1 MANTSQNGKNV
12 DPIKWGFRVRAT
24 DGYQPIPEGY
34 QPKVRPGAP
43 EPDLST
49 PPSGG
54 MHIHYPKAIQRPTEA
69 ASNRG

>member
-1 MANTSQNGKNV
+1 MANASQTGKNV

-24 DGYQPIPEGY
+24 EGY
-34 QPKVRPGAP
+34 QPKVSPGAP

-54 MHIHYPKAIQRPTEA
+54 MHIRYPKAIQRPTEA